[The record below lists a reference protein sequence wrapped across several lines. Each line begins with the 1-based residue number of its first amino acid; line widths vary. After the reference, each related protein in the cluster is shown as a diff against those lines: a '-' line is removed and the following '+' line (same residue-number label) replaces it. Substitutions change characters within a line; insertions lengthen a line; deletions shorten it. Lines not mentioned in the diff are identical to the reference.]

1 MDNKINNA
9 RKLMNQVCVSAFL
22 SSMELIGAIIL
33 NTNLNINE
41 SRNKII
47 MVGNINNSP
56 FSKVLMRKDL
66 LQNFSDGRGFS

>member
-1 MDNKINNA
+1 
-9 RKLMNQVCVSAFL
+9 MNQVCVSAFL